1 MEMTNELR
9 RRKMWRTAAVFA
21 VVIVALCL
29 CAPDAAWA
37 APGGMVK
44 AAARSTIGKI
54 FFTLLVIVLL
64 PILIYFGV
72 RSARATKRTKA
83 DLARLAQTMPQYC
96 WLDINDRAT
105 AVFSWVWSAWSQQ
118 KMDLTKHHTTSWY
131 WQNQQ
136 LQLDEWARN
145 GLTNVCR
152 LIKIETVTPLFVQH
166 NAENGGEGSRVVL
179 DIKARVVD
187 YLEDAQGNVVQGD
200 KTEGDLDTVWTLV
213 WNDGDWKLNKIEDG
227 ANELTYLFAP
237 NEVPQAVGQKVAV

>member
-1 MEMTNELR
+1 MADSGSVCGCHRRVVFVRAGCGVGGARRNGESGGAQYDWQNIFRFARHRFAAGFNLLR
-9 RRKMWRTAAVFA
+9 RAQRACDQTHES
-21 VVIVALCL
+21 
-29 CAPDAAWA
+29 
-37 APGGMVK
+37 
-44 AAARSTIGKI
+44 RSRAIG
-54 FFTLLVIVLL
+54 
-64 PILIYFGV
+64 
-72 RSARATKRTKA
+72 
-83 DLARLAQTMPQYC
+83 QTMPQYR